1 MPFSAIETTS
11 SSSSP
16 AIVKG
21 PWTPAARQ
29 RALDHA
35 TESHYIAYFGRALK
49 QRNWSP
55 WHDLPFEE
63 MRERGHQL
71 SEDTINLIEGFLGVE
86 EYVGDY
92 VKEGL
97 EMFRDHRARR
107 NMHLQWGAEEAK
119 HSLAWELVLQHSQV
133 RTEKQLTAYI
143 HKVHESR
150 WSQNQHSGVE
160 TPLGSTAYAMVQERA
175 TFFHYQEVRAR
186 IRHEYGLPPEPTPG
200 ERQRGYE
207 IGASE
212 AFRVVGQDEIAHY
225 GLFLRI
231 VQSTLKFFPSL
242 TCDTL
247 SRVFSGFEMPALR
260 FLPNLRAF
268 LRSVKRTN
276 LYNRGIHREK
286 VHNPILNS
294 LGWEDH
300 NAFEKATLLSRT
312 LSEHLS
318 PENTTL
324 RRTGEWDISSTLSSS
339 DSE

>member
-1 MPFSAIETTS
+1 MTFSAVKTIPL
-11 SSSSP
+11 SSSP
-16 AIVKG
+16 TIMKG

-29 RALDHA
+29 RALDQE
-35 TESHYIAYFGRALK
+35 TESHYIAHFSRAMK

-55 WHDLPFEE
+55 WHDLPFDE

-92 VKEGL
+92 VQEGL
-97 EMFRDHRARR
+97 AMFRTHRTRR

-119 HSLAWELVLQHSQV
+119 HSLAWELVLQHSQA
-133 RTEKQLTAYI
+133 RTEEQLAAYI
-143 HKVHESR
+143 EKVHDSR
-150 WSQNQHSGVE
+150 WSQKQHPGIENS
-160 TPLGSTAYAMVQERA
+160 LGSTAYAMVQERA

-186 IRHEYGLPPEPTPG
+186 IRHEYGLPPEPTPE

-225 GLFLRI
+225 SLFLRI
-231 VQSTLKFFPSL
+231 VQSALKYLPSH

-247 SRVFSGFEMPALR
+247 SLVFSGFEMPALR
-260 FLPNLRAF
+260 FLPNLRTF

-276 LYNRGIHREK
+276 LYDRNIHQEK
-286 VHNPILNS
+286 VHKPILNS
-294 LGWEDH
+294 LGLDDH
-300 NAFEKATLLSRT
+300 QAFEKAAQLSHS
-312 LSEHLS
+312 LPDHLS
-318 PENTTL
+318 PEDTKL
-324 RRTGEWDISSTLSSS
+324 RRTGEWDISPARPST
-339 DSE
+339 DS